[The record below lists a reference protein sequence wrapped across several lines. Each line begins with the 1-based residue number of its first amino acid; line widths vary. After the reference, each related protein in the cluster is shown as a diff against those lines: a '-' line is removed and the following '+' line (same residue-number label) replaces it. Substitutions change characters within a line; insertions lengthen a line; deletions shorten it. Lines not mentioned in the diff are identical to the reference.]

1 MVEPP
6 TEWTRRHR
14 VRSFG
19 ARQKRLGMRQ
29 WKPGSRR
36 GRTPGDWALHYHF
49 TRVLRIQKQIFKNI
63 MSFFNKSIINL
74 IFLFITFANNL
85 WYTNKNTMKSKAET
99 SLLPSSLDAT
109 NIPCESF
116 YIYTSHTHRN
126 KPEEKKNLL
135 WNTSRH

>member
-1 MVEPP
+1 
-6 TEWTRRHR
+6 
-14 VRSFG
+14 
-19 ARQKRLGMRQ
+19 
-29 WKPGSRR
+29 
-36 GRTPGDWALHYHF
+36 
-49 TRVLRIQKQIFKNI
+49 

-126 KPEEKKNLL
+126 KPEEKKTFCETLHVIKICTFKIL
-135 WNTSRH
+135 